1 MTTHLKTTAHGHCF
15 SQMSKFVKITVLA
28 ILPSNYQNPNQ
39 MKKPLLFLSMLGMSL
54 CASSQTILFEDNFD
68 DYTADLGV
76 AEQSLVWDTWDG
88 SAGADGSVSTDFAF
102 SGPNS
107 GKIDGL
113 TNDLVLPI
121 GPFSTGKYDVK
132 FKMLIT
138 DAGGYFNLLHE
149 WTSTAANYEW
159 AVDVFFGADGAVNVQ
174 AGGALA
180 GTSSVAIGEWF
191 DVQVTADLDLDLG
204 HVYIAGVEIATWQWS
219 LNNAD
224 GTAGQNVI
232 AAVDFYGTNDQQ
244 TAGLYYIDDVQ
255 LIESTGVYTEEVQAA
270 RIAMWPNPANNQLNI
285 ALPASTQS
293 ANVQIFDAQG
303 RVVANTMV
311 TSAMQ
316 TLDITAFEAGIYTIR
331 VACEEKVFV
340 QKVVV
345 E

>member
-1 MTTHLKTTAHGHCF
+1 
-15 SQMSKFVKITVLA
+15 V
-28 ILPSNYQNPNQ
+28 
-39 MKKPLLFLSMLGMSL
+39 
-54 CASSQTILFEDNFD
+54 LFEDNFD
-68 DYTADLGV
+68 SYTADLGV
-76 AEQSLVWDTWDG
+76 AEQSLIWDTWDG
-88 SAGADGSVSTDFAF
+88 SAGADGSVSTDYAF
-102 SGPNS
+102 SGANS

-121 GPFSTGKYDVK
+121 GPFDAGKYDVK

-180 GTSSVAIGEWF
+180 GSTSVAIGEWF

-204 HVYIAGVEIATWQWS
+204 HVYISGVEIATWQWS

-224 GTAGQNVI
+224 GTPGQNII

-255 LIESTGVYTEEVQAA
+255 LIESTGVNTVQVESAP
-270 RIAMWPNPANNQLNI
+270 IALWPNPANNQLTI
-285 ALPASTQS
+285 ALPSSTQT
-293 ANVQIFDAQG
+293 ADVQIFDGQG
-303 RVVANTMV
+303 RMVNNTLV
-311 TSAMQ
+311 SSATQ
-316 TLDITAFEAGIYTIR
+316 AIDITAMEAGIYTVR
-331 VACEEKVFV
+331 VACGEKVYV
-340 QKVVV
+340 QKIVV

>member
-1 MTTHLKTTAHGHCF
+1 
-15 SQMSKFVKITVLA
+15 
-28 ILPSNYQNPNQ
+28 
-39 MKKPLLFLSMLGMSL
+39 MKKPLLFLSVIGLSL
-54 CASSQTILFEDNFD
+54 SASAQTVLFEDNFD
-68 DYTADLGV
+68 AYAVDLGV

-88 SAGADGSVSTDFAF
+88 SAGADGSVSADYAF
-102 SGPNS
+102 SGTNS

-180 GTSSVAIGEWF
+180 GSTSVAIGEWF

-204 HVYIAGVEIATWQWS
+204 HVYISGVEIATWQWS

-255 LIESTGVYTEEVQAA
+255 LIESTGVNTVEVESAP
-270 RIAMWPNPANNQLNI
+270 IALWPNPANNQLTI
-285 ALPASTQS
+285 ALPSSTQT
-293 ANVQIFDAQG
+293 ADVQIFDGQG
-303 RVVANTMV
+303 RMVNNTLV
-311 TSAMQ
+311 SSATQ
-316 TLDITAFEAGIYTIR
+316 AIDITAMEAGIYTVR
-331 VACEEKVFV
+331 VVADNKVYA
-340 QKVVV
+340 QPLVV